1 MHQFWCLHA
10 LVNNFPVMVGYPTVA
25 LLVIVLCQ
33 QTEWWFLNYSE
44 ENGHLFSIVTISKK
58 GDRLIF
64 SNHDSKTRSFYIMT
78 KTLKNNF
85 SIKCEVPF

>member
-1 MHQFWCLHA
+1 MSNMQHFIYVADH
-10 LVNNFPVMVGYPTVA
+10 LVTIY
-25 LLVIVLCQ
+25 LC
-33 QTEWWFLNYSE
+33 E
-44 ENGHLFSIVTISKK
+44 LFSIVTISEK